1 MTVHQVYYDP
11 LLSKLI
17 VRGEDRTSALRA
29 LRKALNEYQVVGPST
44 NLEFLGRLAANEA
57 FVRGEV
63 ETGFIQVRLA
73 LLSWSRGSSNFRGL
87 GPPTETLRRAL
98 PAASGPLPLN
108 FGDFGTL
115 PCEA

>member
-1 MTVHQVYYDP
+1 M
-11 LLSKLI
+11 LSKLI

-63 ETGFIQVRLA
+63 ETGFIQVR
-73 LLSWSRGSSNFRGL
+73 SSK
-87 GPPTETLRRAL
+87 
-98 PAASGPLPLN
+98 S
-108 FGDFGTL
+108 
-115 PCEA
+115 